1 MLCFRNGGFMILGVL
16 SEKLTTIANNLGY
29 KESLRVIKSN
39 RPDLCD
45 YQCDEVFKLTKLY
58 HKSPIEI
65 GEEIVSEINKLEDF
79 DKYFLKVEFCKPGFI
94 NITISN
100 NLINE
105 SLKAMYNNPK
115 FNIKKPS
122 TIETFVVDYG
132 GPNVAKPLHVGH
144 MRPAIVGESIKRIID
159 YLGHKTIADVH
170 LGDIGLPIGE
180 VIYACLRDD
189 LKPSDITL
197 EYLNKVYPEMSALV
211 KVDEDVKKECASII
225 KDVQDK
231 TNYLDYWK
239 KICEIS
245 VGDIKRLYKYLDI
258 SFDYWYGESDAYN
271 YIPKVQDYLN
281 EKGLLKDSEGAK
293 VVFINKDTDKVEYP
307 PLIFQKSNGAYLYQS
322 SDLGTIYQRME
333 DFNPDHILYVTDQRQ
348 SMHFE
353 QVFRVCELSKLNK
366 DAKLLHLPHGTINGI
381 DGKPYKTRSGDTPK
395 LDDLFNEVKEIFIS
409 KKESNKD
416 MSSEDINKIVNAI
429 LKFADLQNSRDRDYI
444 FDINKFSET
453 TGKTGPYILYT
464 YLRMNKIAEKY
475 DTNINNL
482 SNNIYNNYDRELR
495 LELLN
500 LEESIK
506 SSFKEFRPHY
516 IADYIYNICVL
527 MNSFYQN
534 NHISNLEDKEK
545 LNDWVSVIKLANKII
560 KDMLNLLMID
570 IPTEM

>member
-333 DFNPDHILYVTDQRQ
+333 DFKPDHILYVTDQRQ